1 MGILQGGRASG
12 REAGESTGEVN
23 TTWTV
28 AARWHRARVD
38 RYVSEKLRSERRPVN
53 KKRIHAALRSGAV
66 RVNGRRVARREFF
79 VKQGD
84 TVTARLAAHSP
95 LMTAKQ
101 LAALDWAACIVYED
115 DHMVVVDKPAGM
127 ASAPAPAEEGA
138 SSSLLLTLNP
148 NRVGGCCGCWGR
160 VGSWGGATFCA
171 LKHSAWSCALRSDSE
186 VWFFV
191 RLVKPGS
198 PTIRGAVKRHALNA
212 LFGAGGRDRHTRCS
226 AAGGVHGGT

>member
-1 MGILQGGRASG
+1 LQG
-12 REAGESTGEVN
+12 REAAGECTGEVN

-84 TVTARLAAHSP
+84 TVKARLAAHSP
-95 LMTAKQ
+95 LLTAKQ
-101 LAALDWAACIVYED
+101 LAALDWATRIVYED
-115 DHMVVVDKPAGM
+115 DDMVAVDKPAGM

-138 SSSLLLTLNP
+138 SSSPLLTNP
-148 NRVGGCCGCWGR
+148 STAGGDVGAGEGLACG
-160 VGSWGGATFCA
+160 VGLLPRPESFGVVPCQPAGPVA
-171 LKHSAWSCALRSDSE
+171 
-186 VWFFV
+186 
-191 RLVKPGS
+191 
-198 PTIRGAVKRHALNA
+198 AVKRYALNA
-212 LFGAGGRDRHTRCS
+212 LFGVGGRHRHARGG